1 MRYALAVHPISA
13 SQMRLKSAHLKN
25 RGFYVLYNRMTMM
38 TLFFKYLDIVRV
50 LTDLRNV
57 VLVDLVALPARNAQ
71 NQVVEG
77 RATKDIDMVT

>member
-1 MRYALAVHPISA
+1 
-13 SQMRLKSAHLKN
+13 
-25 RGFYVLYNRMTMM
+25 MTMM

-50 LTDLRNV
+50 LADLRNV